1 MKLSFFL
8 LPLGAVL
15 LLHWGALNWL
25 SDQAHHIRGPAP
37 LAQLAA
43 PMFTRIVEQTKVRE
57 PKVPE
62 SPSAMITGKSKPKK
76 VATPLAATVSTNSID
91 TAITETAAQAS
102 VSISDSSPASESK
115 PQATDSISP
124 VRPAMDAPPAEP
136 SPTKDTWPPDT
147 RLTYRLTGNYRG
159 ELTGSARVQWQ
170 RVPAPP
176 VAAEGATQGV
186 TPTRGY
192 QVRLEMSLSSF
203 VVVSM
208 TSQGQLSDD
217 GLQPQVYE
225 EKLPGNVR
233 RVAFHGTQIRFNNGR
248 VDVRPTTVQD
258 TASQFVELSQR
269 FATGRESLKAGAE
282 VRLWLARPGGLDFW
296 TYDVLAPEILQTPE
310 LGAIEAF
317 HLKPRPLANPRGPI
331 VAEMWFAPSL
341 QFLPVRVR
349 ISLGGDNFVDLMVE
363 RIEQG
368 DAAPAA
374 PPKEPKPLEPA

>member
-1 MKLSFFL
+1 MKPGLFL
-8 LPLGAVL
+8 LTLGTVL
-15 LLHWGALNWL
+15 LLHWAALHWL
-25 SDQAHHIRGPAP
+25 SDLAQHPGSPVP

-43 PMFTRIVEQTKVRE
+43 PMFTRNVEQTKAPAPPPARI
-57 PKVPE
+57 
-62 SPSAMITGKSKPKK
+62 AAKPKPGK
-76 VATPLAATVSTNSID
+76 VATALRATVPN
-91 TAITETAAQAS
+91 TAINTSSASTGSETDADAAAQAS
-102 VSISDSSPASESK
+102 PAVPDNGAAAEPK
-115 PQATDSISP
+115 PQMA
-124 VRPAMDAPPAEP
+124 DANARVESAIEVPRAEP
-136 SPTKDTWPPDT
+136 SPPKDAWPPDT

-170 RVPAPP
+170 QIPAPQ
-176 VAAEGATQGV
+176 VTATQGSIQA
-186 TPTRGY
+186 RGY

-233 RVAFHGTQIRFNNGR
+233 RVAFDDAQIRFNNGR

-269 FATGRESLKAGAE
+269 FASGRESLKAGAE

-331 VAEMWFAPSL
+331 VADMWFAPSL

-374 PPKEPKPLEPA
+374 APKQSKPSQPT